1 MSKEQ
6 AKKDYLEAVAEYES
20 HINAAAYLFLIGKG
34 FSERK
39 IKKNPNLL
47 DPYVEEFAAFVKN
60 SSFLQQMISG
70 SLAKMKDAESRM

>member
-39 IKKNPNLL
+39 IKKNPSLL
-47 DPYVEEFAAFVKN
+47 DPYAEEFAAFVKN